1 MDEEKA
7 SKQHEM
13 EALAEELERAQVRRG
28 EGGGEGL
35 HAFDSLSLHDCERV
49 AQCLLLCVFEVCGK
63 LVHCTLVF
71 HPSISTN

>member
-28 EGGGEGL
+28 EGEGGRL
-35 HAFDSLSLHDCERV
+35 ACVCLSLSACM
-49 AQCLLLCVFEVCGK
+49 
-63 LVHCTLVF
+63 
-71 HPSISTN
+71 